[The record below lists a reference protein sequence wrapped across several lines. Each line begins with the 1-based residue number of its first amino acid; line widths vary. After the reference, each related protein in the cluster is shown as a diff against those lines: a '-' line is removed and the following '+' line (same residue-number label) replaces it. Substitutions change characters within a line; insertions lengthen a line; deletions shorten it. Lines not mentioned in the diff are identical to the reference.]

1 MTLRT
6 ELADRGDGDRVLQ
19 VQGDVDMA
27 TAPAFKEALLGA
39 LRDARCLRVD
49 LSAVEFMES
58 AGLAVLLSIY
68 RTGQERGAT
77 LVLLNPSEQVQG
89 LIDMAM
95 LGQLFTVE
103 REEPEA

>member
-6 ELADRGDGDRVLQ
+6 EVTDRGAGDHVLE

-27 TAPAFKEALLGA
+27 TAPCFKEALQAA
-39 LRDARCLRVD
+39 LQKARCLRVD
-49 LSAVEFMES
+49 LSMVEFMES

-68 RTGQERGAT
+68 RTGQERGVK
-77 LVLLNPSEQVQG
+77 LVLLDPSEQVQG

-103 REEPEA
+103 RSGSGA